1 MPNERSP
8 FDPAGLAAG
17 AAGYQKR
24 LFEMAQ
30 ANTQLAFEYARDL
43 MGVRS
48 PDEAVRITQDYMSK
62 QTQAFQQQMKELMEA
77 IQQQRP
83 GST

>member
-8 FDPAGLAAG
+8 FDPAGLATG
-17 AAGYQKR
+17 AANYQKK

-43 MGVRS
+43 MAIRS
-48 PDEAVRITQDYMSK
+48 PDEAVRITQDYMAK

-77 IQQQRP
+77 VQQRP

>member
-1 MPNERSP
+1 MSNAP
-8 FDPAGLAAG
+8 FDPAGFAAG
-17 AAGYQKR
+17 AASFQKK

-30 ANTQLAFEYARDL
+30 ANTQLSLDYAKDL

-48 PDEAVRITQDYMSK
+48 PDEVLRITQDYMTK
-62 QTQAFQQQMKELMEA
+62 QGQAYQQQMRELVESF
-77 IQQQRP
+77 QNRGG